1 MMLSDV
7 RDYVES
13 LELADQVY
21 MGSLPD
27 KQEKSIGVYNS
38 KHQQEYKTAL
48 GGPQLAS
55 YGTKWNNSPRLS
67 EKAAMTV
74 FEAVET
80 ARNVTVN
87 DELIKFIQP
96 LYEPQDVGKDD
107 AGICEWV
114 IEMAVIYEK
123 GKGEKE

>member
-13 LELADQVY
+13 LELADHVY

-48 GGPQLAS
+48 GGPQL
-55 YGTKWNNSPRLS
+55 
-67 EKAAMTV
+67 V
-74 FEAVET
+74 
-80 ARNVTVN
+80 
-87 DELIKFIQP
+87 
-96 LYEPQDVGKDD
+96 
-107 AGICEWV
+107 
-114 IEMAVIYEK
+114 
-123 GKGEKE
+123 